1 MISFRLPF
9 QGIRDRLYQNPM
21 EVQTPGTAFTAFLG
35 ALGFTRPVEQLELCS
50 VPLPSLLA
58 WLHKPKGCNLVEAT
72 MPAEEVKSTS
82 ACRSMTI
89 AVSEEML
96 YKDKCPLV
104 GVGIVYT
111 PPYLPQVQ
119 FSVAYMN
126 LGAWGDAAEVPEDRL
141 VGTRLMF
148 IHASEASLFFPVA
161 EEHPVLLDA
170 SATDVLS
177 DIETSVTP
185 LSLRGFK
192 LHTVLVE
199 LHEGD
204 RTRNIVSPRFE
215 GGLVSSLILYDEET
229 VPIELGPLPPMR
241 ISLCAPS
248 QDHWTI
254 ALNTVFSSTIEE
266 YRRLREQ
273 AASQPTETGALPSSS
288 SSTGD
293 GETEAA
299 PTKERT
305 LQMANSILDQA
316 HALRLRSMRDL
327 GRIRDLDRTLARTLM
342 AEFSRVQLIVQ
353 EDVRQGL
360 MALRSDLQ
368 ASSTAFI
375 VDVRQIVDVPM
386 ADPRSALFEASLE
399 RFRRQATLKFD
410 LPLAEMDAAA
420 VDITTF
426 LNARLEELR
435 SQSKLPD
442 RVAETANLMDLHNTR
457 VWELA
462 RNPDLGLSDVSFRV
476 LVGLMAWQPVEA
488 NLFPGSLEGLAG
500 SLGLS
505 PAGTVNPPRSRQE
518 GMMRRWATALRQ
530 AAYDPSDT
538 GQGSASSATPLGLHL
553 DYDEEFRSRR
563 IGDIPPALTSSLSS
577 SFPFL
582 EEPRS
587 KEPPSPP
594 AAQQPEE
601 TDSPRSPV
609 PGAEGEVEIQPY
621 DQKMIVRFPFHKRKT
636 AHPRRTPS
644 KESTGQFGVSSAMD
658 DECVV
663 TVSDDEPD
671 PNGASTSTG
680 RSVPTSSRKQ
690 NREGGP
696 ADALPAKKPADG
708 EEAAPRQEQDLSVET
723 TEAILLAARSE
734 LYAKDYLRAKE
745 VRARLLGLDPNVTPT
760 EAQIN
765 ASSRFTLRP
774 AAMEKDAPDIV
785 TDHWMPYLEW
795 SNRLADCP
803 PEEFHATEGW
813 VPLYTPEKLE
823 EHLPAALSAFGSAT
837 PPRLTAVV
845 PPNVPLGMDKEFM
858 LTSFHRRECLRR
870 TSLMIGGK
878 RRQVAFCPYCGVTN
892 DNAETGL
899 NHVRKHLDVMLV
911 CGGCHTKSV
920 CLGQAL
926 QKHMKDNCPAV
937 LAILGKTRGGKK

>member
-1 MISFRLPF
+1 
-9 QGIRDRLYQNPM
+9 M
-21 EVQTPGTAFTAFLG
+21 EVQTPGQAFTAFLG
-35 ALGFTRPVEQLELCS
+35 ALGFTRPVEQLELRS
-50 VPLPSLLA
+50 VPLPSLLS
-58 WLHKPKGCNLVEAT
+58 WLRRPKGCNLVEAT
-72 MPAEEVKSTS
+72 MPAEEVRSTS
-82 ACRSMTI
+82 ACRSMAI
-89 AVSEEML
+89 AVSKEML

-104 GVGIVYT
+104 GVGLVYT
-111 PPYLPQVQ
+111 PPYLPQVP
-119 FSVAYMN
+119 FSIAYMN
-126 LGAWGDAAEVPEDRL
+126 LGAWRDAAEVPEDRL

-148 IHASEASLFFPVA
+148 IHASEASRFLPVA
-161 EEHPVLLDA
+161 EEHPVLLDVCD
-170 SATDVLS
+170 TEVLS
-177 DIETSVTP
+177 NIEASVSP

-192 LHTVLVE
+192 LHMVLIP
-199 LHEGD
+199 LAEGD
-204 RTRNIVSPRFE
+204 RVRNIISPRFE
-215 GGLVSSLILYDEET
+215 GGLASNLILYDEET
-229 VPIELGPLPPMR
+229 VPLELGPQPPMK

-254 ALNTVFSSTIEE
+254 ALDTVFSSTIKE
-266 YRRLREQ
+266 YRRIREQ

-293 GETEAA
+293 GRTEAA

-327 GRIRDLDRTLARTLM
+327 GRIRDLERTLARTLM

-360 MALRSDLQ
+360 MALRSDLL

-375 VDVRQIVDVPM
+375 ADVRRIVDVPM

-399 RFRRQATLKFD
+399 RFRRQAALKFD

-420 VDITTF
+420 VDVTTF
-426 LNARLEELR
+426 LNARLQELS

-442 RVAETANLMDLHNTR
+442 RIEETANLMDLHNTR

-462 RNPDLGLSDVSFRV
+462 RNPDLGLSDVYSRV
-476 LVGLMAWQPVEA
+476 IVGLLAWQPIEA
-488 NLFPGSLEGLAG
+488 NLSPGILEGLAG

-505 PAGTVNPPRSRQE
+505 PVGTVNPPHCRQE
-518 GMMRRWATALRQ
+518 GMMRRWATTLRQ
-530 AAYDPSDT
+530 AAYDPSDA
-538 GQGSASSATPLGLHL
+538 GQGPTSSITPLGLHF
-553 DYDEEFRSRR
+553 DYSEEFRSRR

-582 EEPRS
+582 EKPRPE
-587 KEPPSPP
+587 EPPSPP

-601 TDSPRSPV
+601 TDSPQSPL
-609 PGAEGEVEIQPY
+609 PDEESQADTKPHR
-621 DQKMIVRFPFHKRKT
+621 QKMLVQFPFQKRKV
-636 AHPRRTPS
+636 ADPPGTPNR
-644 KESTGQFGVSSAMD
+644 ESTGRFSISSD
-658 DECVV
+658 KEDESVIM
-663 TVSDDEPD
+663 VSDDGSDPD
-671 PNGASTSTG
+671 GASTSTG
-680 RSVPTSSRKQ
+680 RPVPTSSRK
-690 NREGGP
+690 RKHEGRAANEPPAKNP
-696 ADALPAKKPADG
+696 ADR
-708 EEAAPRQEQDLSVET
+708 EETPPQQEQDPPVET
-723 TEAILLAARSE
+723 MEAVLLRARNE
-734 LYAKDYLRAKE
+734 LYGKDHRRAQE
-745 VRARLLGLDPNVTPT
+745 VRARLLGLDPTVAPT

-765 ASSRFTLRP
+765 ASPRFALRP
-774 AAMEKDAPDIV
+774 AAVEKDAPDIV
-785 TDHWMPYLEW
+785 TDHWMPYLEGN
-795 SNRLADCP
+795 NRLADCP

-813 VPLYTPEKLE
+813 VPLYTPKKLE

-870 TSLMIGGK
+870 TSLMIGEK
-878 RRQVAFCPYCGVTN
+878 RRQVTFCPYCGVTN

-926 QKHMKDNCPAV
+926 QKHMKDNCPAI